1 VHKNPQTVQLPG
13 AEPLHA
19 EALQKFR
26 RATAPLLADLS
37 PQQAAPAAVAAAA
50 GPAGPLA
57 NDPAVSSVFSVSSV
71 LHDSTFISNDD
82 RSRMSVN

>member
-1 VHKNPQTVQLPG
+1 
-13 AEPLHA
+13 
-19 EALQKFR
+19 LQKFR

-37 PQQAAPAAVAAAA
+37 PQQAAPAAAA
-50 GPAGPLA
+50 GATGPLA

-71 LHDSTFISNDD
+71 LHDSTFIPNDA